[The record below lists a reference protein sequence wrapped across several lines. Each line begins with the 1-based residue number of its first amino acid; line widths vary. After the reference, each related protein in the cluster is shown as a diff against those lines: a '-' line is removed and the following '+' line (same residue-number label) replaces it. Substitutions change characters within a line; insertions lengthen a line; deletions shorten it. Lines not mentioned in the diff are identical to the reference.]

1 MSLGTV
7 QQQPRALTLGAL
19 TTALGEYCGFFE
31 QRPVPHD
38 ARDPIRQFREAAAA
52 LGRVSCDWAP
62 SADAGGVRA
71 GLAALPVCTEGVQ
84 LSAAASGASALFM
97 RYTLH
102 GALMSAAIVM
112 AITNAKVLLSA
123 VANMLREHFPNY
135 KTTTGA
141 TNVFGAYNSESI
153 DYKIR
158 ELYSYAKEHGPG
170 LDALLEDILAKEND
184 CALFMAGDT
193 SAACTPVMAWGM
205 LARRLSDSAFV
216 GDLKRKQAAMSA
228 TRAAWDQ
235 QWLRDDSR
243 APLGTVAARIAGMC
257 AGILRA
263 LGAARLVREVVWSD
277 ATRQLQVRQPSG
289 KSWDTVEIADLA
301 ATKLAAHAAACG
313 QTYGSAVDLDPAI
326 SWVFSAPPIERGAV
340 AQTSAAAAFAAADI
354 PQLEALMSDPTA
366 VGGGLAFW
374 TYGSI
379 MADIMREV
387 PDDSPPAVELRL
399 VSGRDGA
406 THETAQQIAEKTTRL
421 IVWLRW
427 LIFSRWPH
435 RAWGQGFPKAEF
447 VYNMSAKDMALA
459 LASRRATAPFVITS
473 PCGLYPATPD
483 RVSCAGAEFVSHN
496 MDQFRDM
503 TRVMEKLNGLVCARE
518 TYGEYTVANPPSI
531 RQQTQLSAAGR
542 HLYIRDFYMGVF
554 GEQHMCRTFRIS
566 PPVNLPSMYARYD
579 KCIDAAEPS
588 EEVVA
593 ASSPDDEH
601 SAMDVEEEEEEKKAG
616 ANASAGAATMAR
628 PEPIHGDGLAVA
640 PEQEEGGGDATP
652 EQDTDRPASPPSE
665 EEARQSGHGDEDGG
679 TRSHADCPADA
690 PEAAETRTA
699 HDDDGD
705 EAPTEAAAAKNAK
718 EEEEE
723 EEEEAV
729 METAGDAPA
738 GQEIPWADGEGGLI
752 GWASEY
758 WQYASASDPS
768 VGATDP
774 PGTAE
779 DAESISDALNIFTTD
794 LADLCHNLVEN
805 GLGQQGIRA
814 LRYCIT
820 PVLFYY
826 ECKAGD
832 AAESSSKRR
841 KTADADS

>member
-1 MSLGTV
+1 M

-19 TTALGEYCGFFE
+19 TTALGEYCGLFE
-31 QRPVPHD
+31 QRPAPND

-84 LSAAASGASALFM
+84 LLAAASGASALFM

-170 LDALLEDILAKEND
+170 LDALLEDILAKEID

-193 SAACTPVMAWGM
+193 SAACTPAMAWGM
-205 LARRLSDSAFV
+205 LARRLSDSAFA

-243 APLGTVAARIAGMC
+243 APLGTVTARIAGMC

-326 SWVFSAPPIERGAV
+326 SWVFSAPPIERGVV
-340 AQTSAAAAFAAADI
+340 AQTSAAAAFAAVDI

-379 MADIMREV
+379 MADIMREA
-387 PDDSPPAVELRL
+387 PDDSPPAVELRS
-399 VSGRDGA
+399 VYGRDGA
-406 THETAQQIAEKTTRL
+406 SHETAQQIAEKTTRL

-496 MDQFRDM
+496 VDQFRDM
-503 TRVMEKLNGLVCARE
+503 MRVMEKLNGLVCARE

-554 GEQHMCRTFRIS
+554 GEQHVCRTFRIS

-579 KCIDAAEPS
+579 KCTDAAEPP

-593 ASSPDDEH
+593 ASSPVDEH
-601 SAMDVEEEEEEKKAG
+601 SAMDVEEEKEAG
-616 ANASAGAATMAR
+616 VNASADAATAAR
-628 PEPIHGDGLAVA
+628 PEPIHRDGLAVA
-640 PEQEEGGGDATP
+640 PEQEGENATP
-652 EQDTDRPASPPSE
+652 EQDTDRLASPPGE
-665 EEARQSGHGDEDGG
+665 KEGQQSGHGDEDRGV
-679 TRSHADCPADA
+679 RSPADA
-690 PEAAETRTA
+690 LEAAEARTA
-699 HDDDGD
+699 HDGDDDD
-705 EAPTEAAAAKNAK
+705 EAPAAKDAK
-718 EEEEE
+718 
-723 EEEEAV
+723 EEEAV

-738 GQEIPWADGEGGLI
+738 RQEIPWADGEGGLI

-768 VGATDP
+768 VGATGP
-774 PGTAE
+774 PGTVE
-779 DAESISDALNIFTTD
+779 DAEPVSDVLNIFTTD